1 MLNLYWDGFMPK
13 IVVDD
18 YVADTT
24 ENNKEEIKEANKTK
38 LQNWFKAPAN
48 WEKLSEQLTKKL
60 GADKFKNVKLTYK
73 SITLTDFT
81 VDRATR
87 WYPTVKFS
95 VEANEGYTLNTNST
109 REIDLV
115 VRVLYKSAK
124 SSAANVFTHEGA
136 SPSAAPSDSSV
147 DDANVKAKVNVY
159 LNYTGPSIVLDE
171 AHPTVGGQE
180 NTSINGTSNVEG
192 TFNDKFKELLVS
204 VLSGGHAQSS
214 LFQAIINYVNKFDP
228 KFRAAFVTNSKNGV
242 TITKVENGTQ
252 LRPGTLDDLVKNRDN
267 VFLQQVHD
275 DSSAVYFAVN
285 GVGDNKWLST
295 FLIRIPLTKFVKPL
309 TEFRPVVPS
318 TPASPENS
326 EEETQQD
333 SQENNEAEQGT
344 TGQTENNSTE
354 EATKDSGSGS
364 SNTDSSQNS
373 DQQSQQSPQ
382 SQQQ

>member
-1 MLNLYWDGFMPK
+1 MLALYWDGFMPK
-13 IVVDD
+13 IVLTDFHK
-18 YVADTT
+18 TWEQNSE
-24 ENNKEEIKEANKTK
+24 ENERKIREWFDNAV
-38 LQNWFKAPAN
+38 NWAG
-48 WEKLSEQLTKKL
+48 LSDQLTKKL
-60 GADKFKNVKLTYK
+60 GAERFKNVKLTYK
-73 SITLTDFT
+73 EVTFSTNAIKTPTVTFT
-81 VDRATR
+81 VAAKD
-87 WYPTVKFS
+87 
-95 VEANEGYTLNTNST
+95 GYTLVDSGENASAT
-109 REIDLV
+109 EISLV
-115 VRVLYKSAK
+115 VRVLYNRDNENTIQMPTQGAS
-124 SSAANVFTHEGA
+124 SSAVPNRA
-136 SPSAAPSDSSV
+136 SSPNDETTI
-147 DDANVKAKVNVY
+147 KTVNVY
-159 LNYTGPSIVLDE
+159 LNYTGPSIVLDAE
-171 AHPTVGGQE
+171 LPQVGSQD
-180 NTSINGTSNVEG
+180 NTSINGTSNVTG
-192 TFNDKFKELLVS
+192 AFNTAFRGNPSRGLLFTNRYPNPLLKS
-204 VLSGGHAQSS
+204 V
-214 LFQAIINYVNKFDP
+214 INYVNKFDP
-228 KFRAAFVTNSKNGV
+228 KYRAEFVTNSKNGV
-242 TITKVENGTQ
+242 TITKVQSNTQ

-354 EATKDSGSGS
+354 EATEDSGSGS

>member
-1 MLNLYWDGFMPK
+1 MPK

-109 REIDLV
+109 KEIDLV
-115 VRVLYKSAK
+115 VRVLYKSAEAN
-124 SSAANVFTHEGA
+124 AANVFTHEGA
-136 SPSAAPSDSSV
+136 SASAAPKNTKTPNNAEV
-147 DDANVKAKVNVY
+147 IKNVNVY
-159 LNYTGPSIVLDE
+159 LNYTGPSIVLDV

-180 NTSINGTSNVEG
+180 NTSINGTSNVDG
-192 TFNDKFKELLVS
+192 AFNTAFRENPSRGLLFTNRYPNPLLKS
-204 VLSGGHAQSS
+204 V
-214 LFQAIINYVNKFDP
+214 INYVNKFDP
-228 KFRAAFVTNSKNGV
+228 KYRAEFVTNSKNGV
-242 TITKVENGTQ
+242 TISNVTDKVQ
-252 LRPGTLDDLVKNRDN
+252 LRPGTLDDLNGNN
-267 VFLQQVHD
+267 VFLQQIKGD
-275 DSSAVYFAVN
+275 TKAVYFAVSAIASN
-285 GVGDNKWLST
+285 NWLNT

-309 TEFRPVVPS
+309 SVFQATTAAPQDAAQTSEAQGS
-318 TPASPENS
+318 QPA
-326 EEETQQD
+326 
-333 SQENNEAEQGT
+333 
-344 TGQTENNSTE
+344 GQS
-354 EATKDSGSGS
+354 
-364 SNTDSSQNS
+364 
-373 DQQSQQSPQ
+373 
-382 SQQQ
+382 